1 MNQLLERLGSFAAR
15 RYLIVII
22 GWVIILGGLVA
33 AKQAFGGTYVNNYN
47 VSGTDSDRGLS
58 VLNDTYPQQGGYGG
72 QIVFHSRSGK
82 FTSADQSAINQA
94 STNVSKLSHVLKS
107 TSPFASPS
115 SPAVSKDGTI
125 AYSSVSWNV
134 NPNSLGPDYLHKLN
148 KAVDPAT
155 KDGLSIDYGAN
166 AGNIG
171 QTSSDR
177 TSEIIGLSCALLL
190 LLFMF
195 GSLIAAAIPLLSA
208 LCSVGAGLS
217 LLGILAADITFPT
230 TAPTIATLLGLGVA
244 IDYGLFLMA
253 RHREQLDTG
262 MERHRL
268 GS

>member
-1 MNQLLERLGSFAAR
+1 LNQLLERLGSFAAR

-115 SPAVSKDGTI
+115 SSAVSKDATI
-125 AYSSVSWNV
+125 AYSVS
-134 NPNSLGPDYLHKLN
+134 PG
-148 KAVDPAT
+148 T
-155 KDGLSIDYGAN
+155 
-166 AGNIG
+166 
-171 QTSSDR
+171 
-177 TSEIIGLSCALLL
+177 
-190 LLFMF
+190 
-195 GSLIAAAIPLLSA
+195 
-208 LCSVGAGLS
+208 
-217 LLGILAADITFPT
+217 
-230 TAPTIATLLGLGVA
+230 
-244 IDYGLFLMA
+244 
-253 RHREQLDTG
+253 
-262 MERHRL
+262 
-268 GS
+268 